1 MRPQFFRAPGEQLA
15 PGVRDRSGNLLDRL
29 LKVRRGLLGRV
40 RLKQDVPAFEFALWI
55 HAHVAVRIDAELVA
69 KILRRGLSERA
80 LDLGLR
86 PDVEGAL
93 ALLLRLVRIDHAV
106 GVLGRVESALRIE
119 HVAQNVVQDLPGRG
133 G

>member
-1 MRPQFFRAPGEQLA
+1 M
-15 PGVRDRSGNLLDRL
+15 
-29 LKVRRGLLGRV
+29 
-40 RLKQDVPAFEFALWI
+40 RLKQDVPAFEFALRI
-55 HAHVAVRIDAELVA
+55 YPHVPIRLDAELVA
-69 KILRRGLSERA
+69 EIFRRRLSERA

-93 ALLLRLVRIDHAV
+93 ALLLRLGRIDHAV